1 MPDKKRFYLAL
12 ATLVGTIIGVG
23 LFGLP
28 YAAAKSGFP
37 IFILYFVFIGLAALA
52 IHLFFGEVVIGT
64 EGYHRLPGY
73 AEKYLGPRFK
83 GLAFIVK
90 ISGLFGALLA
100 YLIVGGEFLANLF
113 GGSVFVYT
121 FLFFAVGSY
130 IIWKDT
136 KLVGITELVL
146 LFLFIFLVMFFLIVG
161 SPFIKLENLLTVNFK
176 NLENIFF
183 PYGIILFSIWGA
195 TVIPEVSEVLKI
207 KDDVKPMRKVIIYSL
222 VICLLVYFV
231 FTLLVLGIT
240 GDKTS
245 PEAMFGLKSMLGR
258 GIISLGFIFG
268 FITTFTSFITLGL
281 SVKNTF
287 LLDYKMPKL
296 ASWAIACFIPLILYI
311 IGFKNFINV
320 ISLTG
325 AVMVGLEGVL
335 ILLIY
340 LKFKQKKLQLVKSQ
354 YLHLKYLASF
364 LVVVLSLGVILE
376 IFFFFHKL

>member
-52 IHLFFGEVVIGT
+52 IHLFFGEVIVGT
-64 EGYHRLPGY
+64 DGYHRLPGY
-73 AEKYLGPRFK
+73 AEKYLGHRWKNF
-83 GLAFIVK
+83 AFIVK
-90 ISGLFGALLA
+90 IFGLFGALLA

-146 LFLFIFLVMFFLIVG
+146 LFIFIFLVMSFLIIG

-195 TVIPEVSEVLKI
+195 AVIPEVSEVLKI
-207 KDDVKPMRKVIIYSL
+207 KNDVKPIRKVIIYSIA
-222 VICLLVYFV
+222 ICLLIYFI

-245 PEAMFGLKSMLGR
+245 PEAMFGLRDILGK
-258 GIISLGFIFG
+258 GVISLGFIFG
-268 FITTFTSFITLGL
+268 FITTFTSFLTIGL
-281 SVKNTF
+281 SIKNTF
-287 LLDYKMPKL
+287 VLDYRMPKL
-296 ASWAIACFIPLILYI
+296 PS
-311 IGFKNFINV
+311 
-320 ISLTG
+320 
-325 AVMVGLEGVL
+325 
-335 ILLIY
+335 
-340 LKFKQKKLQLVKSQ
+340 
-354 YLHLKYLASF
+354 
-364 LVVVLSLGVILE
+364 
-376 IFFFFHKL
+376 